1 MSNYDFRQLSPADF
15 EQLARDLIQARD
27 AMVLESFRT
36 GRDLGIDFRHATAS
50 ANTIVQCKHYVGTGL
65 SGLMVDLKKEA
76 SKVAK
81 LKPAR
86 YMLVTSVGLTPP
98 NKTAIQALFGEVLA
112 TSDILGADDLNNLL
126 GVHAEVMLRH
136 HKLWL
141 TSSAVLQR
149 LIHNASF
156 SQSEFDRERVLN
168 EIRRYVS
175 NAAYPRAMEMLGSDH
190 VAIISG
196 APGVGKTSLAKM
208 LIYSHLEQGYELV
221 SILTDFQA
229 GLERYQRG
237 KKQIFY
243 FDDFIGATFLGERA
257 SVFTRNEDRA
267 ILDFVEMVRASPTAR
282 LIMTTREHI
291 LRQAV
296 ITSEK
301 LRHSRLIDS
310 RCVLEIGDYSQEQRA
325 QILYN
330 HIYFSE
336 LPDEYRS
343 ALMAGRFYREIILHR
358 KFNPRLIDWL
368 SSYQRIKKS
377 VPVARYQDFVRELL
391 ANPAEIWTYAYEN
404 QISDA
409 ARSMLLALYTFRGK
423 CRPSLLKPAFLSLHE
438 FRSKRYGFK
447 TAPSDWHRA
456 LGELNG
462 SFIRPGDEID
472 VIDPSV
478 LDMLNAVVRRDSLN
492 ALDMIDGA
500 VRFAQA
506 RQIWTFAIA
515 QGNGNVLSELAADPA
530 RVAAAFQ
537 RLLAAPRKYG
547 TEASAVVHFDD
558 SQELRIGTMIDMAQV
573 LHSEQ
578 LARIATSAVMALIAD
593 WEDAPVDVAD
603 GAALLQKLKTCTLY
617 PSLCSAAVRAQIVRA
632 LVMEVSTGC
641 RSDEFRALLDA
652 VEPNELDVEL
662 TRHLQAGAHIYRAH
676 HFSGEL
682 QECRSADAFNA
693 LEADIE
699 AINARTS
706 LDFEGPMD
714 AIREAKEE
722 FERYESAYVDQQY
735 EQWKENRYEDRIGNQ
750 AIDDLFD
757 SLKKT

>member
-1 MSNYDFRQLSPADF
+1 
-15 EQLARDLIQARD
+15 
-27 AMVLESFRT
+27 MV
-36 GRDLGIDFRHATAS
+36 
-50 ANTIVQCKHYVGTGL
+50 Q
-65 SGLMVDLKKEA
+65 
-76 SKVAK
+76 
-81 LKPAR
+81 
-86 YMLVTSVGLTPP
+86 
-98 NKTAIQALFGEVLA
+98 
-112 TSDILGADDLNNLL
+112 
-126 GVHAEVMLRH
+126 
-136 HKLWL
+136 
-141 TSSAVLQR
+141 
-149 LIHNASF
+149 
-156 SQSEFDRERVLN
+156 
-168 EIRRYVS
+168 
-175 NAAYPRAMEMLGSDH
+175 
-190 VAIISG
+190 
-196 APGVGKTSLAKM
+196 
-208 LIYSHLEQGYELV
+208 
-221 SILTDFQA
+221 
-229 GLERYQRG
+229 
-237 KKQIFY
+237 
-243 FDDFIGATFLGERA
+243 
-257 SVFTRNEDRA
+257 
-267 ILDFVEMVRASPTAR
+267 ASPTAR

-377 VPVARYQDFVRELL
+377 VPVTRYQHFVRELL
-391 ANPAEIWTYAYEN
+391 SNPAEIWTYAYEN
-404 QISDA
+404 QVSDA
-409 ARSMLLALYTFRGK
+409 ARSVLLALFTFRGK

-492 ALDMIDGA
+492 ALDMLDGA

-515 QGNGNVLSELAADPA
+515 QGNGNVLSELAADPT

-537 RLLAAPRKYG
+537 RLLSAPRKYG
-547 TEASAVVHFDD
+547 TGTGAVVHFDD
-558 SQELRIGTMIDMAQV
+558 NQELRIGTMTDMAQV
-573 LHSEQ
+573 LRSEQ
-578 LARIATSAVMALIAD
+578 LARIATSTIIALIAD
-593 WEDAPVDVAD
+593 WENAPIDVAD

-617 PSLCSAAVRAQIVRA
+617 ASLCSAAVRAQIVRA

-652 VEPNELDVEL
+652 VEPGELDVEL

-682 QECRSADAFNA
+682 QECRSADAFDA
-693 LEADIE
+693 LKADIE
-699 AINARTS
+699 AINARTN
-706 LDFEGPMD
+706 LDFEGPID
-714 AIREAKEE
+714 AIREAKDE
-722 FERYESAYVDQQY
+722 FERYESAYEDQQY
-735 EQWKENRYEDRIGNQ
+735 EQWKENRYEERMGNQ

-757 SLKKT
+757 SLKKA